1 MPAPYRQL
9 FGCLS
14 WLLLSLAL
22 PGAARADEAARMRAV
37 VTPVIDAL
45 MARHEIPGMAV
56 GVALQGQPYLFH
68 FGVAD
73 KASGQPVTDGTLFEI
88 GSLSKPLTATL
99 AAYAAVTGKL
109 ALSDTPGRHVPKLR
123 GAPIDRATLL
133 ELGTYTAGGLPL
145 QFPDAV
151 ADDKAALA
159 YYAQWVPAAQPG
171 TQRLYS
177 NPSLGLFG
185 LAASNALGQSFAGA
199 METLVFPAFGMAR
212 SFLHVPAHAAADYAW
227 GYRGDQAVRVN
238 PGPMDEQAYGVKTTA
253 SDLLRFVQGN
263 IDPRALPAPM
273 RQAVQLTHVAQFRAG
288 PLVQGLGWEQYP
300 YPTSRERLLGG
311 NAAEMVLTPQPA
323 QRIQADQ
330 EQGARLFNKTGS
342 TGGFGA
348 YALFVPTEN
357 IGIVLLANRNYPN
370 SARIEAAWAIL
381 QGVVGKAP

>member
-1 MPAPYRQL
+1 MPAPYRRF
-9 FGCLS
+9 FGSLS
-14 WLLLSLAL
+14 WLALALAL
-22 PGAARADEAARMRAV
+22 PGLAHADEAARVRAV
-37 VTPVIDAL
+37 VEPVIGAL

-56 GVALQGQPYLFH
+56 GVALRGRPYLFH

-73 KASGQPVTDGTLFEI
+73 KASGQPVTDDTLFEI

-99 AAYAAVTGKL
+99 AAYAAVTGRL
-109 ALSDTPGRHVPKLR
+109 SLSDTPSRHVPELR

-159 YYAQWVPAAQPG
+159 YYAQWVPAARPG
-171 TQRLYS
+171 TRRQYS

-185 LAASNALGQSFAGA
+185 LAASNALGQSFAGT
-199 METLVFPAFGMAR
+199 MESLVFPAFGMAH

-227 GYRGDQAVRVN
+227 GYRGDRAVRVN
-238 PGPMDEQAYGVKTTA
+238 PGPLDEQAYGVKTTA
-253 SDLLRFVQGN
+253 ADLLRFVQGN
-263 IDPRALPAPM
+263 ITPGALPAPM
-273 RQAVQLTHVAQFRAG
+273 RQAVQLTQVAQFRAG

-300 YPTSRERLLGG
+300 YPTSRARLLDG
-311 NAAEMVLTPQPA
+311 NAAEMVLSPQPA

-357 IGIVLLANRNYPN
+357 LGIVLLANRNYPN